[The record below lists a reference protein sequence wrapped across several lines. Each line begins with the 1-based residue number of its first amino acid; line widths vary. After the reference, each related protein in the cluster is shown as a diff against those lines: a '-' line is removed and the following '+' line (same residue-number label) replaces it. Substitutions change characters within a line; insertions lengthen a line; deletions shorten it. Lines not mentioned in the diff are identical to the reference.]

1 MAQKLKTQDDTANF
15 VSLFASS
22 STLICCALPAIFVA
36 LGAGASFASL
46 VSTFPFLIVLSQY
59 KIYISF
65 TALTMLAIAG
75 IINYRTYFMPCPAD
89 PELGRLC
96 LQTRQRS
103 RMLYYLSSA
112 IFISAMDTTPLCADP
127 AVVIAEQSEAFENGL
142 AVLDRLAEGKV
153 FVGKAPGA
161 SIPTGKATVTEF
173 GGVHPAGNVG
183 THIHFLHPVAVS
195 RVVWTL
201 GYQDVIAIAH

>member
-1 MAQKLKTQDDTANF
+1 MAQKLKTQDDAANF

-65 TALTMLAIAG
+65 TALTVLAIAG

-112 IFISAMDTTPLCADP
+112 IFIFASVFTY
-127 AVVIAEQSEAFENGL
+127 VIPN
-142 AVLDRLAEGKV
+142 
-153 FVGKAPGA
+153 
-161 SIPTGKATVTEF
+161 
-173 GGVHPAGNVG
+173 
-183 THIHFLHPVAVS
+183 FL
-195 RVVWTL
+195 
-201 GYQDVIAIAH
+201 

>member
-1 MAQKLKTQDDTANF
+1 MAQKLKTQDDAANF

-65 TALTMLAIAG
+65 TALIMLAIAG

-112 IFISAMDTTPLCADP
+112 IFIFASVFTY
-127 AVVIAEQSEAFENGL
+127 VIPN
-142 AVLDRLAEGKV
+142 
-153 FVGKAPGA
+153 
-161 SIPTGKATVTEF
+161 
-173 GGVHPAGNVG
+173 
-183 THIHFLHPVAVS
+183 FL
-195 RVVWTL
+195 
-201 GYQDVIAIAH
+201 

>member
-1 MAQKLKTQDDTANF
+1 MAQKLKTQDDAANF

-103 RMLYYLSSA
+103 RILYYLSSA
-112 IFISAMDTTPLCADP
+112 IFIFASVFTY
-127 AVVIAEQSEAFENGL
+127 VIPN
-142 AVLDRLAEGKV
+142 
-153 FVGKAPGA
+153 
-161 SIPTGKATVTEF
+161 
-173 GGVHPAGNVG
+173 
-183 THIHFLHPVAVS
+183 FL
-195 RVVWTL
+195 
-201 GYQDVIAIAH
+201 

>member
-65 TALTMLAIAG
+65 IALTMLAIAG

-112 IFISAMDTTPLCADP
+112 IFIFASVFTY
-127 AVVIAEQSEAFENGL
+127 VIPN
-142 AVLDRLAEGKV
+142 
-153 FVGKAPGA
+153 
-161 SIPTGKATVTEF
+161 
-173 GGVHPAGNVG
+173 
-183 THIHFLHPVAVS
+183 FL
-195 RVVWTL
+195 
-201 GYQDVIAIAH
+201 

>member
-1 MAQKLKTQDDTANF
+1 MAQKLKTQDDAANF

-65 TALTMLAIAG
+65 IALTMLAIAG

-112 IFISAMDTTPLCADP
+112 IFIFASVFTY
-127 AVVIAEQSEAFENGL
+127 VIPN
-142 AVLDRLAEGKV
+142 
-153 FVGKAPGA
+153 
-161 SIPTGKATVTEF
+161 
-173 GGVHPAGNVG
+173 
-183 THIHFLHPVAVS
+183 FL
-195 RVVWTL
+195 
-201 GYQDVIAIAH
+201 